1 MSMSSIFEYNYA
13 NRNKKTIVNIVKSSV
28 KQYKTY
34 WSKLWIGSSDAYLIL
49 ALVSCVSNE
58 YLTRIKRVAMRIS
71 LIRIWYSQIA
81 WGAIAPHAICEYQ
94 VRIRRC
100 NFDTHLIRIWYSSD
114 TSAGIRNSI
123 RVSDAYQ
130 MSIRWVSD
138 EYQMFCYTECMECMI
153 LMILQTYANTSDTH
167 YIHMVAYGTH
177 VCRIFGF
184 V

>member
-1 MSMSSIFEYNYA
+1 MSISSIFGYNYA

-71 LIRIWYSQIA
+71 LIRIWYS
-81 WGAIAPHAICEYQ
+81 
-94 VRIRRC
+94 
-100 NFDTHLIRIWYSSD
+100 SD

-123 RVSDAYQ
+123 RVSDAYK